1 MLTKIQEMH
10 AKFNTYEAVNNMDKE
25 TLLSFLKFR
34 KDCIQEEVDEL
45 ADAISKF
52 EKSKSLKHAD
62 LIIDSTIDA
71 IVFSLGL
78 LDLLQVD
85 TATAWDKVMNAN
97 LNKEVGIKVGRSNP
111 FGLPDLIKP
120 EGWQSPCHHADVP
133 NTLLSKLM

>member
-10 AKFNTYEAVNNMDKE
+10 TKFNTYEAVKNMDKE

-52 EKSKSLKHAD
+52 EKSKSLEHAD

-78 LDLLQVD
+78 LDLFQVD

-120 EGWQSPCHHADVP
+120 EGWQSPCHHSDVP